1 MRWQLTGAS
10 RKVGVK
16 KTMNEISAIQS
27 GLTQAEGLEQPL
39 KLELDLNV
47 LNHLGINLYSNTP
60 AVLTEIVANAWDAD
74 AKVVDVT
81 IDDAANTITISDDG
95 MGMDY
100 EDLKLKFLTV
110 GYPRRDHGETASP
123 GGRQCMG
130 RKGIGKLAM
139 FSLAKN
145 IVVVTRKTG
154 GSPYGLIFSVVDLK
168 ARIKEKK
175 EYIPQRIVDFKEY
188 PIPVSGTIIK
198 LIEVQT
204 NVNKTESFL
213 RRRIARRFSVIGAAR
228 NFQVKVNG
236 RPIGLD
242 DRAFYPDIQFLW
254 TFGDEAK
261 AAATKA
267 ACRSLNPKY
276 HRHFDGVT
284 FGRMTVDGFIGSV
297 VKPEQLK
304 KDGDNNNTIT
314 LLANG
319 RLFEEDLQKR
329 IDDSKVFN
337 SYLVG
342 ELEVNDL
349 DLNDRPDI
357 AVSSRQGVQ
366 EDDSRYQDFLAYI
379 KTRLSNIATDW
390 DVWRRELGGAQ
401 MVAEFP
407 KLQDWLDTLSPR
419 HRSKAQQL
427 INKINTIRFNG
438 TEEYQKAQRREVVKA
453 QVLAFEK
460 LRLQDNLDSIA
471 SIDVEKNV
479 SEFREI
485 MITVEDLEASLH
497 RDIISQRLAVI
508 KKLDDDQQSKVR
520 ELVVQ
525 KHIYN
530 HLWLVDSK
538 WEYKEN
544 PTDWELRLTDHLRAA
559 CPDTTEGARLDIGYR
574 TAAGRYIIIE
584 LKKPGLPIS
593 AGSLLDQGEKYVMAM
608 TDYFDKN
615 PGSSPIPDQFP
626 SIDVVF
632 IVDKAPRLH
641 ELQQGRLRNMNGRI
655 TTYRDLVIQA
665 NSAYEDYLQAS
676 KKVGRIREIIES
688 I

>member
-1 MRWQLTGAS
+1 MS
-10 RKVGVK
+10 D
-16 KTMNEISAIQS
+16 I
-27 GLTQAEGLEQPL
+27 AEEQPL

-74 AKVVDVT
+74 AANVEVI
-81 IDDAANTITISDDG
+81 IDSGLNAITITDDG
-95 MGMDY
+95 IGMDY
-100 EDLKLKFLTV
+100 IDLKTKFLTV
-110 GYPRRDHGETASP
+110 GYPRRDHGETQTPS
-123 GGRQCMG
+123 GRQCMG

-145 IVVVTRKTG
+145 IVVVTKKAD
-154 GSPYGLIFSVVDLK
+154 SDPYGLVFSVEELK
-168 ARIKEKK
+168 AKIKDKK
-175 EYIPQRIVDFKEY
+175 EYIPLRITDFSKF
-188 PIPVSGTIIK
+188 PLPVSGTIIK
-198 LIEVQT
+198 LVDVQQR
-204 NVNKTESFL
+204 VNRTESFL
-213 RRRIARRFSVIGAAR
+213 RRRIARRFSVIGAA
-228 NFQVKVNG
+228 NKFNVLVNKT
-236 RPIGLD
+236 PIGLA
-242 DRAFYPDIQFLW
+242 DREFYPDIQFLW
-254 TFGDEAK
+254 TFGDEKK
-261 AAATKA
+261 AAATRA
-267 ACRSLNPKY
+267 ACSNLKAKH
-276 HRHFDGVT
+276 HRHFEGLT
-284 FGRMTVDGFIGSV
+284 SGGMIVDGFIGSV

-366 EDDSRYQDFLAYI
+366 EDDPRYQDFIGYI
-379 KTRLSNIATDW
+379 KSRLSEIAGNW
-390 DVWRRELGGAQ
+390 DTWRREIGGAQ

-407 KLQDWLDTLSPR
+407 KLQEWLDTLSPR
-419 HRSKAQQL
+419 HKSKAQQL

-438 TEEYQKAQRREVVKA
+438 TEEYQKTQRREVVKA

-460 LRLQDNLDSIA
+460 LRLQDNLDAIA
-471 SIDVEKNV
+471 NIDVERNV

-508 KKLDDDQQSKVR
+508 KKLDDDQQNKVR
-520 ELVVQ
+520 EVVVQ
-525 KHIYN
+525 EHIYN

-538 WEYKEN
+538 WEYKESA
-544 PTDWELRLTDHLRAA
+544 TDWELRLTEHLRAA

-574 TAAGRYIIIE
+574 TTAGRYIVIE
-584 LKKPGLPIS
+584 LKKPGLSVTAS
-593 AGSLLDQGEKYVMAM
+593 ALLDQGEKYVMALS
-608 TDYFDKN
+608 DYFERN
-615 PGSSPIPDQFP
+615 PDSSPIPGQFP

-632 IVDKAPRLH
+632 IVDKAPILH
-641 ELQQGRLRNMNGRI
+641 ELHRGRLRNMSGRI
-655 TTYRDLVIQA
+655 TTYKDLVVQA

-676 KKVGRIREIIES
+676 QKVGRIREIIEN

>member
-1 MRWQLTGAS
+1 MSEATA
-10 RKVGVK
+10 
-16 KTMNEISAIQS
+16 
-27 GLTQAEGLEQPL
+27 EQPL

-74 AKVVDVT
+74 AENVEVA
-81 IDDAANTITISDDG
+81 IDNNANTITITDDG
-95 MGMDY
+95 VGMDY
-100 EDLKLKFLTV
+100 TDLKTKFLTV
-110 GYPRRDHGETASP
+110 GYPRRDHGETQTPS
-123 GGRQCMG
+123 GRQCMG

-145 IVVVTRKTG
+145 IIVITKKTG
-154 GSPYGLIFSVVDLK
+154 GDPYGLIFSVDALK
-168 ARIKEKK
+168 ETIKDKK
-175 EYIPQRIVDFKEY
+175 EYIPTRITDFSEY
-188 PIPVSGTIIK
+188 NLDSGTVIK
-198 LIEVQT
+198 LIDIQQR
-204 NVNKTESFL
+204 VNRTESFL
-213 RRRIARRFSVIGAAR
+213 RRRIARRFSVIGAAN
-228 NFQVKVNG
+228 NFNVRVNDT
-236 RPIGLD
+236 PIGLA
-242 DRAFYPDIQFLW
+242 DREFYPDIQFLW
-254 TFGDEAK
+254 TFGDANK
-261 AAATKA
+261 AALTVA
-267 ACRSLNPKY
+267 ACKSVKPKY
-276 HRHFDGVT
+276 HRHFPGAT
-284 FGRMTVDGFIGSV
+284 FSGMTVDGFIGSV

-304 KDGDNNNTIT
+304 KEGDNNNTIT

-366 EDDSRYQDFLAYI
+366 EDDPRYQEFIAYI
-379 KTRLSNIATDW
+379 KSRLSDIAGDW
-390 DVWRRELGGAQ
+390 DTWRREIGGAQ

-407 KLQDWLDTLSPR
+407 KLQEWLDSLSPR
-419 HRSKAQQL
+419 HRPKAQQL

-438 TEEYQKAQRREVVKA
+438 TEEYQKVQRREVVKA

-471 SIDVEKNV
+471 KIDVERNV

-508 KKLDDDQQSKVR
+508 KKLDDDQQNKVR
-520 ELVVQ
+520 EVVVQ
-525 KHIYN
+525 EHIYN

-538 WEYKEN
+538 WEYKESA
-544 PTDWELRLTDHLRAA
+544 TDWELRLTEHLRAA

-574 TAAGRYIIIE
+574 TTAGRYIVIE
-584 LKKPGLPIS
+584 LKKPGLS
-593 AGSLLDQGEKYVMAM
+593 VTANSLLDQGEKYVMALS
-608 TDYFDKN
+608 DYFTRN
-615 PGSSPIPDQFP
+615 PDSSPIQGQFP

-632 IVDKAPRLH
+632 IVDKAPILH
-641 ELQQGRLRNMNGRI
+641 DIQKGRLRNMSGRI
-655 TTYRDLVIQA
+655 TTYRDLVVQA

-676 KKVGRIREIIES
+676 QKVGRIREIIEN

>member
-1 MRWQLTGAS
+1 
-10 RKVGVK
+10 
-16 KTMNEISAIQS
+16 MN
-27 GLTQAEGLEQPL
+27 AEVQEQPL

-74 AKVVDVT
+74 ATSVDVV
-81 IDDAANTITISDDG
+81 IDSGSNTITITDDG
-95 MGMDY
+95 VGMDY
-100 EDLKLKFLTV
+100 SDLKTKFLTV
-110 GYPRRDHGETASP
+110 GYPRRDHGETRTPS
-123 GGRQCMG
+123 GRQCMG

-145 IVVVTRKTG
+145 IVVVTRKEG
-154 GSPYGLIFSVVDLK
+154 GNPYGLIFSVEELK
-168 ARIKEKK
+168 EKIKDKK
-175 EYIPQRIVDFKEY
+175 EYVPERISDFSSY
-188 PIPVSGTIIK
+188 ILPVSGTIIK
-198 LIEVQT
+198 LIDLQQR
-204 NVNKTESFL
+204 VNKTESFL
-213 RRRIARRFSVIGAAR
+213 RRRIARRFSVIGAAN
-228 NFQVKVNG
+228 NFNVRVNKV
-236 RPIGLD
+236 PIGLS
-242 DRAFYPDIQFLW
+242 DREFYPDIQFLW
-254 TFGDEAK
+254 TFGDERK
-261 AAATKA
+261 AEAAKA
-267 ACRSLNPKY
+267 ACRNLKNKY
-276 HRHFDGVT
+276 HRHFEGVT
-284 FGRMTVDGFIGSV
+284 SGGMAVDGFIGSV

-366 EDDSRYQDFLAYI
+366 EDDPRYQDFIGYI
-379 KTRLSNIATDW
+379 KSRLSDIAANW
-390 DVWRRELGGAQ
+390 DTWRREVGGAQ

-419 HRSKAQQL
+419 LRSKAQQL

-438 TEEYQKAQRREVVKA
+438 TEEYQKVQRREVVKA

-460 LRLQDNLDSIA
+460 LRLQDNLDAIA
-471 SIDVEKNV
+471 NIDVERNV

-508 KKLDDDQQSKVR
+508 KKLDDDQRNKVR
-520 ELVVQ
+520 EVVVQ
-525 KHIYN
+525 EHIYN

-538 WEYKEN
+538 WEYKESA
-544 PTDWELRLTDHLRAA
+544 TDWELRLTEHLRAA

-574 TAAGRYIIIE
+574 TTAGRYIVIE
-584 LKKPGLPIS
+584 LKKPGLS
-593 AGSLLDQGEKYVMAM
+593 VTASSLLDQGEKYVIALGE
-608 TDYFDKN
+608 YFEKN
-615 PGSSPIPDQFP
+615 PESSPIQGQMP

-641 ELQQGRLRNMNGRI
+641 ELQKGRLRNMNGRI
-655 TTYRDLVIQA
+655 TTYRDLVVQA
-665 NSAYEDYLQAS
+665 NLAYEDYLQAS
-676 KKVGRIREIIES
+676 RKVGRIREIIEN